1 MWRLSVNYAL
11 SSQRAKNKPISSEY
25 GTEQELKD
33 IEQNPEKY
41 LDWDNPWQLNIGYT
55 FEYRPRIYYEYFEAE
70 KEIIQSL
77 RLSGNVNLTPKWKI
91 SFNTGYD
98 FTQQKVTL
106 TELNITRDLHCWE
119 LNMQWTP
126 FGQFKSYIMTLRV
139 KAAVLQDLK
148 LTKRADWKDSY

>member
-1 MWRLSVNYAL
+1 
-11 SSQRAKNKPISSEY
+11 K
-25 GTEQELKD
+25 
-33 IEQNPEKY
+33 
-41 LDWDNPWQLNIGYT
+41 
-55 FEYRPRIYYEYFEAE
+55 
-70 KEIIQSL
+70 IQSL
-77 RLSGNVNLTPKWKI
+77 RLSGNVNLTPKWKV

-98 FTQQKVTL
+98 FTQKKVTL
-106 TELNITRDLHCWE
+106 TEINITRDLHCWE